1 MELLHTQIRIGLD
14 APVRVLHFSD
24 THLTRADLRDGD
36 RKVELADARYNCF
49 TAAEEVL
56 QFASATAKSMDLPI
70 VHTGD
75 LCDFVS
81 LANIEAARDFTDE
94 HDVFMVAGNHEFS
107 LYVGE
112 AWEDEAYRNQ
122 SLEAVQSAHKNNIRM
137 DSRVI
142 GGVNFIAV
150 DNGYYLFDRAQLDFL
165 KAEAQKGLPMVLMM
179 HVPLYDRALYDY
191 ELSRSPGCA
200 YLCGVPEELMSH
212 YNEYR
217 FRQQKADDV
226 TLETMDYIARE
237 PLVKAILTGHLHM
250 NYEAS
255 YADRMPQIFTG
266 DRAVRVIELV

>member
-1 MELLHTQIRIGLD
+1 MELLHTQVEIGLS

-24 THLTRADLRDGD
+24 THLTRADLRDGE
-36 RKVELADARYNCF
+36 RKVVLADGRYTCF
-49 TAAEEVL
+49 PHAEEVL
-56 QFASATAKSMDLPI
+56 QFASANAMAMDIPI

-81 LANIEAARDFTDE
+81 QANVEAAREFTDT

-122 SLEAVQSAHKNNIRM
+122 SLETVQSAHKNNIRM

-142 GGVNFIAV
+142 GGVNFVAL
-150 DNGYYLFDRAQLDFL
+150 DNGYYLFDEAQLAFL
-165 KAEAQKGLPMVLMM
+165 KAQAARGLPMVLMC

-191 ELSRSPGCA
+191 ELTRVPGCA
-200 YLCGVPEELMSH
+200 YLCGVPEELMGH
-212 YNEYR
+212 YDDYR
-217 FRQQKADDV
+217 YRQQKADAI
-226 TLETMDYIARE
+226 TLETLAYIAEE
-237 PLVKAILTGHLHM
+237 PLIKAVLTGHLHM
-250 NYEAS
+250 NHVAS

-266 DRAVRVIELV
+266 HEAVRVIEFV

>member
-1 MELLHTQIRIGLD
+1 MELLRTQIKIGLD
-14 APVRVLHFSD
+14 NPVRVLHFSD

-49 TAAEEVL
+49 KNAEEVL
-56 QFASATAKSMDLPI
+56 QFASATAKSLELPI

-81 LANIEAARDFTDE
+81 LANIEAARAFTDA

-142 GGVNFIAV
+142 GGINFVAL
-150 DNGYYLFDRAQLDFL
+150 DNGYYLFDEEQLSFLRAQ
-165 KAEAQKGLPMVLMM
+165 ASRGLPIVLMC

-191 ELSRSPGCA
+191 ELARMPGCA
-200 YLCGVPEELMSH
+200 YLCGVPEELMTH
-212 YNEYR
+212 YDEYR
-217 FRQQKADDV
+217 FRQQKADAV
-226 TLETMDYIARE
+226 TLETLRYIAEE
-237 PLVKAILTGHLHM
+237 PCIKAVLTGHLHM

-266 DRAVRVIELV
+266 HEAVRLIEFI

>member
-1 MELLHTQIRIGLD
+1 
-14 APVRVLHFSD
+14 
-24 THLTRADLRDGD
+24 
-36 RKVELADARYNCF
+36 
-49 TAAEEVL
+49 
-56 QFASATAKSMDLPI
+56 
-70 VHTGD
+70 
-75 LCDFVS
+75 
-81 LANIEAARDFTDE
+81 
-94 HDVFMVAGNHEFS
+94 
-107 LYVGE
+107 
-112 AWEDEAYRNQ
+112 
-122 SLEAVQSAHKNNIRM
+122 
-137 DSRVI
+137 
-142 GGVNFIAV
+142 
-150 DNGYYLFDRAQLDFL
+150 
-165 KAEAQKGLPMVLMM
+165 MVLMM

-212 YNEYR
+212 YDEYR

>member
-49 TAAEEVL
+49 PGAEEVL

-81 LANIEAARDFTDE
+81 QANIEAARQFTDE

-191 ELSRSPGCA
+191 ELSRAPGCA

-212 YNEYR
+212 YDEYR

-266 DRAVRVIELV
+266 DRAVRIIELV